1 MLSRVPAQKQLFTTR
16 PQGLSPRS
24 QGAPEPPKTLVLL
37 QQALGLP

>member
-1 MLSRVPAQKQLFTTR
+1 MLIRVLAQKQLLSTCL
-16 PQGLSPRS
+16 QGLSPRS